1 MRLHRKILPVLLS
14 AILPAVVMPAMA
26 EDFLPPGALHYE
38 EARLDNGLRLV
49 IQRVRS
55 APYVSLR
62 LVVKTGTSHYP
73 CHDRELP
80 HLVEHL
86 LFSANSTWAEN
97 EIDDQVSS
105 WGGGINAFTYA
116 EQTELVLD
124 VHSRFQADAMALAAT
139 MISDFAPEGDD
150 IAREIDVVE
159 RESGADHTPLRL
171 WWSRQSFVQLAATQF
186 SAAAGMHCAHGLSPL
201 HHLRL
206 ADVQNAFRTH
216 YVPANMILI
225 LVGDLSAEGI
235 SAARAVFSAL
245 PAQPAPVVTRLH
257 VDMPSARAA
266 GKNFRSGW
274 LSGTASLDLPMAL
287 GIAPF
292 YDWDGYHALLLV
304 ESWLNDRMFRELRS
318 ERGIAYTPSASV
330 RYEGDALSVV
340 LAVET
345 EAGDTAFVA
354 DYLAGLTDEIRARGI
369 PADDF
374 ERIRISSLL
383 GMAQSFERIADRADY
398 LAASVREIEADQLFD
413 SETFYE
419 NLDYPRFQALVARD
433 WPARF
438 EVIDNSP
445 RVSWGAWIGLLGGS
459 TLLLVLS
466 VGALLWRMVVRRR
479 LATNNPPAGVP

>member
-1 MRLHRKILPVLLS
+1 MRRCRKIWF
-14 AILPAVVMPAMA
+14 AWLPAALLLVSTLAPA
-26 EDFLPPGALHYE
+26 EDFLPPGALDYE
-38 EARLDNGLRLV
+38 DVRLDNGLRLV

-73 CHDRELP
+73 CDDRELP

-86 LFSANSTWAEN
+86 LFSANRALPEN
-97 EIDDQVSS
+97 EIDDQVGS
-105 WGGGINAFTYA
+105 WGGNINAFTYA

-139 MISDFAPEGDD
+139 MISDFAPETDD
-150 IAREIDVVE
+150 IARELDVVE

-171 WWSRQSFVQLAATQF
+171 WWSRQPFVQLAATQF
-186 SAAAGMHCAHGLSPL
+186 GAAAGMQCANGLSPI
-201 HHLRL
+201 HHLHL
-206 ADVQNAFRTH
+206 DDVQNAFRKY

-225 LVGDLSAEGI
+225 LVGDLSDAGI
-235 SAARAVFSAL
+235 AAARDAFAAL
-245 PAQPAPVVTRLH
+245 PSQPAPVVTHLH
-257 VDMPSARAA
+257 VAMPERDL
-266 GKNFRSGW
+266 GKHFRSGW
-274 LSGTASLDLPMAL
+274 LSGTANLDLPMAL

-292 YDWDGYHALLLV
+292 QDWDGYHALLLV
-304 ESWLNDRMFRELRS
+304 ESWINDRMFRELRS
-318 ERGIAYTPSASV
+318 ERGIAYTPSASL
-330 RYEGDALSVV
+330 RCEGDALSVV

-345 EAGDTAFVA
+345 ESDDTDFVA
-354 DYLAGLTDEIRARGI
+354 DYLTDLIHEIRTRGI

-374 ERIRISSLL
+374 ERIRMSSLL

-398 LAASVREIEADQLFD
+398 LAASVREIEAGQLFD

-419 NLDYPRFQALVARD
+419 NLDYTRFQALVARD

-438 EVIDNSP
+438 VVIDNSP

-459 TLLLVLS
+459 TLLLILS
-466 VGALLWRMVVRRR
+466 VGALLWRTVMRRR
-479 LATNNPPAGVP
+479 RAMNNPAMMV